1 MGLGLITFGFSAL
14 SNGRISVG
22 ALVLAQMTLAAE
34 RFGADVARERFD
46 SAVQFQMGLAV
57 LFTGE
62 AFVTDGTLVGLLARM

>member
-1 MGLGLITFGFSAL
+1 M
-14 SNGRISVG
+14 G